1 MSTSKD
7 RRESRREN
15 NVLKETLIGTVNL
28 ISYKNDEYSIGT
40 KDGSDINKLKRKDN
54 ILERKHRKKKGKY
67 AIHDK
72 GNPEYIQS
80 SAKLGEKQFKSKG
93 LIVNSNSLDIIAGS
107 HKKKCFDNCSA
118 EARHEEKKDITAK
131 ESSIILSEPESKF
144 NADDLPYDGSSEQ
157 KLVLSSVIDNTH
169 F

>member
-54 ILERKHRKKKGKY
+54 IFERKHRKKKGKY
-67 AIHDK
+67 AAQDK
-72 GNPEYIQS
+72 FAYLTPPRTPCNN
-80 SAKLGEKQFKSKG
+80 AKKMCGLFDLSKVEISV
-93 LIVNSNSLDIIAGS
+93 LTSL
-107 HKKKCFDNCSA
+107 
-118 EARHEEKKDITAK
+118 
-131 ESSIILSEPESKF
+131 
-144 NADDLPYDGSSEQ
+144 
-157 KLVLSSVIDNTH
+157 
-169 F
+169 

>member
-1 MSTSKD
+1 M
-7 RRESRREN
+7 
-15 NVLKETLIGTVNL
+15 
-28 ISYKNDEYSIGT
+28 
-40 KDGSDINKLKRKDN
+40 
-54 ILERKHRKKKGKY
+54 
-67 AIHDK
+67 
-72 GNPEYIQS
+72 
-80 SAKLGEKQFKSKG
+80 GEKQFKSKG